1 MSLTTKTDTSII
13 QNQQKTRDEQALRR
27 ASHTQALARVKDA
40 IRAGYDSRI
49 TSMEFQDERD
59 NRELQ
64 TGRALVQHHVPRDV
78 AERPNQIL
86 TREFSMGGHLHPQ
99 TNSAPQTP
107 FGLPSPLLDP
117 GLQGPL
123 SGISLPV
130 EGVSSTFIGHGGT
143 THQVFVTAAGQTIV
157 SPIPALSPAFPG
169 SDSLLGATA
178 HYESRETQM
187 QLPTVVDSSVIC
199 EANTLES
206 FPPVEPRPAST
217 MPYVRPG
224 PYLYPQ
230 PPYPYGPHTNLPP
243 FHSLPALDS
252 KTHQNNSDTN
262 YDQGPPQGLYGP
274 QQSRGGGQFND
285 SYSHKHNNGQRDN
298 QGHITGTWNGG
309 RRKGSIDYSNRSSRG
324 GAGAGGGGVGTRGEL
339 QVFRGQMG
347 RPNGPPGNR
356 SRAGPNP
363 MDHSSA
369 QYRGPSPQTGTGL
382 ALPPQ
387 QNAQYALTTQPHMHH
402 FGYANMMPA
411 GQFPPPAYGYGM
423 QQHYPQPGQD
433 WRSFAGVNTN
443 LMTETDA
450 ILLNRQRFGKGNVQN
465 PVPKVTSEK
474 SQPSITIP
482 MTATGAPKPA
492 GKVQNSIVVRKKKGN
507 DPLQVRDVQTALDV
521 TVTDPDLTR
530 NTKNGAKKAPVTK
543 FPGRLTFGTAP
554 HIKPMNLR
562 EPVDNAAS
570 AATSKR
576 KALRRGNE
584 ETVKSEAEQGP
595 AAK

>member
-1 MSLTTKTDTSII
+1 M
-13 QNQQKTRDEQALRR
+13 LRE
-27 ASHTQALARVKDA
+27 ASHNQALARVKDA

-64 TGRALVQHHVPRDV
+64 MGRALIQPHFPRDV
-78 AERPNQIL
+78 AERPDQML
-86 TREFSMGGHLHPQ
+86 TREFNMGGHLHPQ
-99 TNSAPQTP
+99 ANSAPQTP

-123 SGISLPV
+123 SGMSLPV

-157 SPIPALSPAFPG
+157 SPIPASSPAFPG
-169 SDSLLGATA
+169 SDFLLGATA

-187 QLPTVVDSSVIC
+187 HLPTVVDSSVIH

-206 FPPVEPRPAST
+206 FPTVETRPAST
-217 MPYVRPG
+217 MPHVRHG
-224 PYLYPQ
+224 PYQYPQ
-230 PPYPYGPHTNLPP
+230 PPYPYGPHSNLPP
-243 FHSLPALDS
+243 FHALPAMDI
-252 KTHQNNSDTN
+252 KIYQNNSDTN
-262 YDQGPPQGLYGP
+262 YDHGPPQGLYGP
-274 QQSRGGGQFND
+274 QQSRGRGQFND

-298 QGHITGTWNGG
+298 QGHVTGTWNGG
-309 RRKGSIDYSNRSSRG
+309 RRKGSIDYNNRSSRG
-324 GAGAGGGGVGTRGEL
+324 GAGAGGGGVGSRGDL
-339 QVFRGQMG
+339 QVFRGQVG

-356 SRAGPNP
+356 SRAGPDP
-363 MDHSSA
+363 TDHSGA
-369 QYRGPSPQTGTGL
+369 QHRGPLPQTGTGL
-382 ALPPQ
+382 AFPPK

-402 FGYANMMPA
+402 IGYPNMIPA
-411 GQFPPPAYGYGM
+411 GQFSPPTYGYGM
-423 QQHYPQPGQD
+423 EQHYPQPGQD
-433 WRSFAGVNTN
+433 WTSFAGVNTN
-443 LMTETDA
+443 LMTVDTDTL
-450 ILLNRQRFGKGNVQN
+450 LLNRYRFARSNVQN
-465 PVPKVTSEK
+465 PIPKVTSEK
-474 SQPSITIP
+474 SQPSISPP
-482 MTATGAPKPA
+482 MTVTGAPKPA

-530 NTKNGAKKAPVTK
+530 NTKNGVKKAPVTK

-554 HIKPMNLR
+554 HITPMNLR

-576 KALRRGNE
+576 KAIRLGNE
-584 ETVKSEAEQGP
+584 ETVKVKAEQRHI
-595 AAK
+595 AK